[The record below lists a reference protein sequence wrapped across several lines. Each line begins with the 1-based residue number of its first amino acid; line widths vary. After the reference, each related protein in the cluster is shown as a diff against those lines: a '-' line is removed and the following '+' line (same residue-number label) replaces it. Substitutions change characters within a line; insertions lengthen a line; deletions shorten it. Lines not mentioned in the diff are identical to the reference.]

1 MEAVSFEHNSIS
13 KHNPSDGSSYIILP
27 KGLARPWKGFINIQN
42 INDNECFKLSIA
54 RYLNPENN
62 NRARVKKADKDFNK
76 KLDLK
81 DIKLPVKIRDIHNI
95 EKKISLALAF
105 LATKIQK
112 NIQSMYQKNVAKKT
126 CWLFINTRRRKNTL

>member
-1 MEAVSFEHNSIS
+1 M
-13 KHNPSDGSSYIILP
+13 
-27 KGLARPWKGFINIQN
+27 
-42 INDNECFKLSIA
+42 SIA

-112 NIQSMYQKNVAKKT
+112 NIQSMYQKNVVKKT
-126 CWLFINTRRRKNTL
+126 C

>member
-62 NRARVKKADKDFNK
+62 HRARVKKADKDFNK

-95 EKKISLALAF
+95 EKKNFIGISIF
-105 LATKIQK
+105 GYENTEKHPI
-112 NIQSMYQKNVAKKT
+112 YVWKKCCEENMLT
-126 CWLFINTRRRKNTL
+126 FY